1 MGRIEARKAMSGSE
15 EPSAQPARLGPVE
28 DPTPEQAELL
38 EAYRAFSD
46 GEPFNIFRTL
56 AHHPKLFKKS
66 MVLATALLL
75 KGNLPPRTR
84 EVVILRVAWRSGSV
98 YEWGQHVRIGLDSGL
113 TQEEI
118 DALATEAA
126 EAITDEGER
135 LAVTVTDELM
145 ATVDLTDAT
154 WDAAVAQWGEQD
166 LMEMIFLAGN
176 YRMLAGFLNSARV
189 ELDEGLGG
197 FPTEAC
203 RTSLPWPTHRLGCW

>member
-1 MGRIEARKAMSGSE
+1 VS
-15 EPSAQPARLGPVE
+15 PRLGPVE

-38 EAYRAFSD
+38 EPYRTFSG

-56 AHHPKLFKKS
+56 AHHPKLFKRS

-75 KGNLPPRTR
+75 KGALPPRVR
-84 EVVILRVAWRSGSV
+84 EIVILRVAWRSGSV

-113 TQEEI
+113 TQDEI
-118 DALATEAA
+118 DSLATE
-126 EAITDEGER
+126 EATAIGDDAER

-145 ATVDLTDAT
+145 ADVDLSDAT
-154 WDAAVAQWGEQD
+154 WDAAVGQWGEQD
-166 LMEMIFLAGN
+166 LMELIFLAGN

-197 FPTEAC
+197 FPTQA
-203 RTSLPWPTHRLGCW
+203 